1 MRRADRAR
9 RLVLVALP
17 GLLVAGGVEAQ
28 RRDVVVRVT
37 DAATGKPVAAAQAR
51 LVEPERAI
59 LTSEDGTARFPG
71 VAATRLTIAVR
82 RLGYAPYARPLDVA
96 RLGAADTVRIVLAP
110 SAMTLT
116 DVVVTGTAG
125 TRRAADGMA
134 PATVLD
140 GAALDRALGTS
151 LAATLAGEAGITQR
165 TNGPVATA
173 PVIRGLTGD
182 RVLVLED
189 GLRMGD
195 VSTTAPDHAIA
206 ADPITARRI
215 EVVRGPAA
223 LMYGSNTLGGVV
235 NVVREDVPRARP
247 ERVEG
252 VVSMQGETATTGAT
266 MGGAVIAPVGPLAL
280 RAEGSWRDARD
291 SRTAGG
297 TLPFTDQRQHD
308 ASLGIGWAGTRGHV
322 GVAVRDFRSEYGVP
336 TSLGDLVLP
345 GAHVGGIYIDLR
357 RTTAR
362 ADAEWRP
369 AGGAIT
375 SVRASGN
382 WVRFAQDEVERGG
395 FVGTRFG
402 QLSSQGDVVVRYRRT
417 RWLPST
423 GAVGVFGQWRDLR
436 AAGSFTGTRPAVAR
450 TVAAWA
456 YEEIALGRLRVS
468 GGLRHDAVRI
478 DPLERTPTQLLP
490 DVRDRAF
497 GSWSGAVAATVAL
510 PGDVT
515 LGASV
520 ARAFRPPAI
529 EELYSAGPHL
539 ASFAYEIGNPAL
551 GAELGT
557 GAELF
562 ARVTRRTLN
571 VEASV
576 FRTRVD
582 GFIQY
587 APLVDPRTGLPQRD
601 PRLRRYVVYQ
611 AVQAPA
617 LLEGAEG
624 RVQFEPRR
632 GWVADGT
639 LSWVRG
645 TRTDIAQPL
654 PAMPPLRAR
663 LQLRRETPRWLV
675 GLGTDVIG
683 AQRRIP
689 NAPTGVG
696 ATCDVARGI
705 EDEATVLPAEFCAT
719 DGAVLFNA
727 SAGIRRTW
735 GGRLHAITL
744 VVDNAANVLWRDHLW
759 RAKQVAPQPG
769 RNVRLLY
776 RISF

>member
-1 MRRADRAR
+1 VEAERAR
-9 RLVLVALP
+9 LTDTAGVARF
-17 GLLVAGGVEAQ
+17 A
-28 RRDVVVRVT
+28 DVRGARVT
-37 DAATGKPVAAAQAR
+37 V
-51 LVEPERAI
+51 
-59 LTSEDGTARFPG
+59 
-71 VAATRLTIAVR
+71 AVR
-82 RLGYAPYARPLDVA
+82 RLGYAPLARPLDLVRRRA
-96 RLGAADTVRIVLAP
+96 GDTLQLALVP
-110 SAMTLT
+110 SAMSLA

-125 TRRAADGMA
+125 TRRADEVFQ
-134 PATVLD
+134 PTTVLD

-151 LAATLAGEAGITQR
+151 IAATLAGEPGITQR

-173 PVIRGLTGD
+173 PIIRGLGGD

-206 ADPITARRI
+206 ADPISARRI
-215 EVVRGPAA
+215 EVVRGPAG
-223 LMYGSNTLGGVV
+223 LLYGSNTLGGVV
-235 NVVREDVPRARP
+235 NVVREDVPHARP
-247 ERVEG
+247 ERTEG
-252 VVSMQGETATTGAT
+252 VVSMQGESATTGGTVAGSVT
-266 MGGAVIAPVGPLAL
+266 APLGPFAL

-297 TLPFTDQRQHD
+297 VLPFTDQRQHD
-308 ASLGIGWAGTRGHV
+308 AALGLAWVGARGHA
-322 GVAVRDFRSEYGVP
+322 GLAVRDFRSDYGVP
-336 TSLGDLVLP
+336 TSIGSLVLP

-357 RTTAR
+357 RTMVR
-362 ADAEWRP
+362 GDAEWRP

-402 QLSSQGDVVVRYRRT
+402 QLSSQGDVVLRYRRA
-417 RWLPST
+417 RWLPGQ
-423 GAVGVFGQWRDLR
+423 GAIGVFGQWRDLR
-436 AAGSFTGTRPAVAR
+436 ATGSFTGTRPAIAR
-450 TVAAWA
+450 TVAAYA
-456 YEEIALGRLRVS
+456 YEELAFGPLRIM
-468 GGLRHDAVRI
+468 GGARHDVVRLE
-478 DPLERTPTQLLP
+478 PLERTPTQLLP

-497 GSWSGAVAATVAL
+497 SAWSGSVAATLAL
-510 PGDVT
+510 PGAITV
-515 LGASV
+515 GASV

-551 GAELGT
+551 EAERGV
-557 GAELF
+557 GGDLF
-562 ARVTRRTLN
+562 VRVARRT
-571 VEASV
+571 VQAEASV

-587 APLVDPRTGLPQRD
+587 APLVDARTGLPQRD

-611 AVQAPA
+611 ATQAPA

-624 RVQFEPRR
+624 RVQVEPVR

-639 LSWVRG
+639 VSWVRG
-645 TRTDIAQPL
+645 TRTDLAQPL

-663 LQLRRETPRWLV
+663 LQLRRETPRWLLGV
-675 GLGTDVIG
+675 GADAIG

-689 NAPTGVG
+689 AAPTGAG
-696 ATCDVARGI
+696 ATCDVARGV

-719 DGAVLFNA
+719 DGAVLLNA
-727 SAGIRRTW
+727 TAGLRRTW
-735 GGRLHAITL
+735 GGRLHALTL
-744 VVDNAANVLWRDHLW
+744 VLDNAADALWRDHLW

-776 RISF
+776 RVSF